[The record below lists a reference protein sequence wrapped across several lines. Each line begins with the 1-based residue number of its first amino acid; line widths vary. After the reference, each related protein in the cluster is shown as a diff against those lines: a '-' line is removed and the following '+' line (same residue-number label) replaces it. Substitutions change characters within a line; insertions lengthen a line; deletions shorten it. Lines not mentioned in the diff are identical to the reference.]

1 MLASRMGMPDMVEKL
16 LAAGAKAETTDE
28 VKECELL
35 TCVCMPTGAV
45 VCVLPTPTYDWRV
58 MIGLCACHG
67 LPLPITTSNGAY
79 AQEGNTSLILA
90 MTVSEGRGEKKGHQ
104 EAAEALI
111 APTASAGALDVQVR
125 ERGQRGGGSGW
136 RWLDEVGGPRR
147 RC

>member
-90 MTVSEGRGEKKGHQ
+90 MTVSEGRGETKGPQ
-104 EAAEALI
+104 Q
-111 APTASAGALDVQVR
+111 APAPSTCRCASEVSGEGEVD
-125 ERGQRGGGSGW
+125 GGGWMKWEG
-136 RWLDEVGGPRR
+136 LGGGADAGE
-147 RC
+147 CA

>member
-1 MLASRMGMPDMVEKL
+1 MSHAHSHGGVTGVRAANTLEILSWLTREHLCMSRVDLANIHS
-16 LAAGAKAETTDE
+16 
-28 VKECELL
+28 
-35 TCVCMPTGAV
+35 
-45 VCVLPTPTYDWRV
+45 
-58 MIGLCACHG
+58 LC
-67 LPLPITTSNGAY
+67 AY

-90 MTVSEGRGEKKGHQ
+90 MSVSEGRGESQGHH